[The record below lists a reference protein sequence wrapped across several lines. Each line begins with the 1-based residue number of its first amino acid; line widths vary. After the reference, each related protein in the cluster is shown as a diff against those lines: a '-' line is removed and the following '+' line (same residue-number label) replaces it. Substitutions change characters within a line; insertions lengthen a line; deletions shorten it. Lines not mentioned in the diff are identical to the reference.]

1 MAERTQKPIDRLMMA
16 MDRCALTRGEAN
28 WTNGYRAARH
38 HFRNMPSDDEQERL
52 HEKECNQWEANSAA
66 EKAFRR
72 LALRVLRPRSPER
85 P

>member
-28 WTNGYRAARH
+28 WTNGYRALREKSEILRDDSEGRRLYAKELMQWAENAR
-38 HFRNMPSDDEQERL
+38 
-52 HEKECNQWEANSAA
+52 A